1 MPITTI
7 HPQFI
12 FHLAKLNLSTQQT
25 KCPAPHDQHPPVC
38 LWESHGSN
46 SCGLASRTSL
56 FPRAWAPGSDSRG
69 LASWTSLFP
78 RAWAPPGSVHVVLD
92 WVTFTNQQEKHPG
105 RSLSFPLAAWA
116 PQPGLPAPYSTYST
130 QDHVPR
136 FLLDPAGLLWSKS
149 TRGSAERM
157 GRGVWDRKHG

>member
-46 SCGLASRTSL
+46 SCGLASR
-56 FPRAWAPGSDSRG
+56 
-69 LASWTSLFP
+69 TSLFP